1 MLAPAFCG
9 TPSIAWEPTFL
20 SSSYVRCPACCR
32 ISRRNIIYRNI
43 AASTAED
50 QYLSHL
56 SEVMTRFEDF
66 FEILRDSWLEM
77 LFFSLYLHTC
87 FLSLTLIL
95 LLFSSHLSLIQK
107 LMHMMEYA
115 EKKEKEK
122 PDFCIAWADEGRAFI
137 VRNPDAFAREVVP
150 MFFKATKFSSF
161 TRKLYRWGFRQVNR
175 GTGAMDP
182 IVFANP
188 NLEYLRQGLPTA
200 FA

>member
-1 MLAPAFCG
+1 
-9 TPSIAWEPTFL
+9 
-20 SSSYVRCPACCR
+20 
-32 ISRRNIIYRNI
+32 
-43 AASTAED
+43 
-50 QYLSHL
+50 
-56 SEVMTRFEDF
+56 
-66 FEILRDSWLEM
+66 
-77 LFFSLYLHTC
+77 
-87 FLSLTLIL
+87 
-95 LLFSSHLSLIQK
+95 
-107 LMHMMEYA
+107 MHMMEYA

-188 NLEYLRQGLPTA
+188 NFQRGS
-200 FA
+200 